1 MIEIESLAKTY
12 TSRSHGDV
20 AALTDV
26 TLSVPDGAVQG
37 IVGPSGAGKSTLLR
51 CLNLLEQPTGGR
63 IVLNGDDLTTLSAA
77 DLRAARRRI
86 GTVFQ
91 HFALLH
97 SRTVAD
103 NIGLPLE
110 LGGTERRER
119 EARVAELVELVGLQG
134 REHSYP
140 SQLSG
145 GQQQRVGIARALA
158 ARPDVLL
165 CDEPTS
171 ALDPATTTQILDLL
185 VRVNQT
191 VGVTIVLI
199 THELQVVRRICTHAA
214 LLDRGRIVEDG
225 PVVDLVT
232 DARSALGQLI
242 APIPGTLA
250 GRPGVALIT
259 ALDEAADQPWLS
271 DLARRL
277 GLDISVVAGGVEQI
291 GGRHVG
297 KLAVDFG
304 PDVDRAA
311 IESYVAAHP
320 QVHLAWLDR
329 IAPPATDVDEEL
341 A

>member
-1 MIEIESLAKTY
+1 MIEIDQLAKTY
-12 TSRSHGDV
+12 TTRQHGDV
-20 AALTDV
+20 KALTGV
-26 TLSVPDGAVQG
+26 TLNVPDGAIQG

-63 IVLNGDDLTTLSAA
+63 IVLNGDDLTTLSSA

-91 HFALLH
+91 HFELLH

-110 LGGTERRER
+110 LAKASDQERRDR
-119 EARVAELVELVGLQG
+119 IAELVELVGLQG
-134 REHSYP
+134 RERSYP

-171 ALDPATTTQILDLL
+171 ALDPATTSQILDLL
-185 VRVNQT
+185 VRVNRSL
-191 VGVTIVLI
+191 GVTIVLI
-199 THELQVVRRICTHAA
+199 THELAVVRRICTHAA
-214 LLDRGRIVEDG
+214 LLDHGRITESG

-232 DARSALGQLI
+232 DAGSALGQLV
-242 APIPGTLA
+242 APIPSGVA
-250 GRPGVALIT
+250 GRPGAALIT
-259 ALDEAADQPWLS
+259 ALDDDADRPWLS
-271 DLARRL
+271 ELARTHD
-277 GLDISVVAGGVEQI
+277 LDISVVAGGVERI
-291 GGRHVG
+291 AGRRVG
-297 KLAVDFG
+297 KVVLQFA
-304 PDVDRAA
+304 PDVDRA
-311 IESYVAAHP
+311 IVEDYLRRHE
-320 QVHLAWLDR
+320 QVQLTWLDR
-329 IAPPATDVDEEL
+329 LPAPAAPLEEEL

>member
-1 MIEIESLAKTY
+1 MIEIDSLAKTY
-12 TSRSHGDV
+12 TTRQHGDV
-20 AALTDV
+20 EALTGV

-51 CLNLLEQPTGGR
+51 CLNLLEQPTRGR
-63 IVLNGDDLTTLSAA
+63 IVLNGDDLTTLSSA

-91 HFALLH
+91 HFELLH

-103 NIGLPLE
+103 NIALPLE
-110 LGGTERRER
+110 LAGTPDQERRD
-119 EARVAELVELVGLQG
+119 RVAELVELVGLQG
-134 REHSYP
+134 RERSYP

-185 VRVNQT
+185 VRVNRS

-199 THELQVVRRICTHAA
+199 THELSVVRRICTHAA
-214 LLDRGRIVEDG
+214 LLEHGRISESG

-232 DARSALGQLI
+232 DAGSALGQLI
-242 APIPGTLA
+242 SPIPPTLG

-259 ALDEAADQPWLS
+259 ALDETADQPWLS
-271 DLARRL
+271 ELARTYD
-277 GLDISVVAGGVEQI
+277 LDFSVVAGGVDRI
-291 GGRHVG
+291 GERRVG
-297 KLAVDFG
+297 KMVLQFA
-304 PDVDRAA
+304 PDVDRGLVEGHFAR
-311 IESYVAAHP
+311 HP
-320 QVHLAWLDR
+320 QVHLTWLDR
-329 IAPPATDVDEEL
+329 EDHR
-341 A
+341 

>member
-1 MIEIESLAKTY
+1 MIEIDHLAKTY
-12 TSRSHGDV
+12 TSRKHGDV
-20 AALTDV
+20 QALTDV
-26 TLSVPDGAVQG
+26 TLSVPDGAIQG

-63 IVLNGDDLTTLSAA
+63 MVLNGDDLTTLSSAN
-77 DLRAARRRI
+77 LRAARRRI

-110 LGGTERRER
+110 LAGTDR
-119 EARVAELVELVGLQG
+119 EARAARIAELVELVGLQG

-171 ALDPATTTQILDLL
+171 ALDPATTSQILDLL
-185 VRVNQT
+185 VHVNST

-199 THELQVVRRICTHAA
+199 THELGVVRRICTHAA
-214 LLDRGRIVEDG
+214 LLERGAIVEAG

-242 APIPGTLA
+242 APIPVALA

-271 DLARRL
+271 ELARTFDQ
-277 GLDISVVAGGVEQI
+277 DISVVAGGVEQI
-291 GGRHVG
+291 GNRHVG

-304 PDVDRAA
+304 AGVDRAR
-311 IESYVAAHP
+311 IEAYFADHP
-320 QVHLAWLDR
+320 QVHLAWLDQLQ
-329 IAPPATDVDEEL
+329 PPATHIEEGL